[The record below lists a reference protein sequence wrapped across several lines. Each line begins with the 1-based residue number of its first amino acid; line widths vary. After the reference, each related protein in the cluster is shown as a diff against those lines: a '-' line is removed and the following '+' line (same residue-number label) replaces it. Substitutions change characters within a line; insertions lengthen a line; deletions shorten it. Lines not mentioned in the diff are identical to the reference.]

1 MLASLSSAV
10 AESLARSGCAGR
22 ALPTT
27 RAPRPR
33 QDRRQGVRA
42 KLGRRREP
50 RHALALRLLL
60 RLPDGEPGA
69 STNADLSVQNAEIN
83 VAIAQASR
91 FSRVCRVFAP
101 IYRQVTLVGLA
112 AYPALD
118 VPASYGDIAY
128 DSLLAGFRDY
138 LVKYNNGR
146 PIVFIGHSQGAAIL
160 IKLLASSV
168 DNDPALRKT
177 LVLAIILGGDV
188 EVRTGSLDGGS
199 FQHIPSCSRPDEAG
213 CVIAY
218 SSFPGEPP
226 ASALFGRP
234 GQGVALQS
242 GQVDKADRQV
252 LCVNPAAL
260 AGGAA
265 DLDSFFPSEG
275 AVPTPWVEFPG
286 LYSARCETDGRG
298 DLARGQK
305 GHRLFGQAACRDRGR
320 GSGLGLPHRRRQL
333 GPRQPRRRCRLGR
346 GGLDSRARARLNDCL
361 GRQWK
366 SRDGPTAMAKSIS
379 SRYSATTFEDGG
391 ANGSAPSPR
400 SSRPRTR
407 STTAERAALR

>member
-1 MLASLSSAV
+1 VSPAT
-10 AESLARSGCAGR
+10 RSPFDCFYVY
-22 ALPTT
+22 PT
-27 RAPRPR
+27 
-33 QDRRQGVRA
+33 VS
-42 KLGRRREP
+42 RE
-50 RHALALRLLL
+50 L
-60 RLPDGEPGA
+60 
-69 STNADLSVQNAEIN
+69 STNADLRVQNAEIN

-112 AYPALD
+112 AYPDLE
-118 VPASYGDIAY
+118 VPSSYGDIAY

-138 LVKYNNGR
+138 LVKFNNGR

-168 DNDPALRKT
+168 DNDPALRKK

-188 EVRTGSLDGGS
+188 EVRTGSLEGGS
-199 FQHIPSCSRPDEAG
+199 FQHIPACSRPDEAG

-242 GQVDKADRQV
+242 SQVDKADRQV

-286 LYSARCETDGRG
+286 LYSARCET
-298 DLARGQK
+298 
-305 GHRLFGQAACRDRGR
+305 
-320 GSGLGLPHRRRQL
+320 
-333 GPRQPRRRCRLGR
+333 
-346 GGLDSRARARLNDCL
+346 
-361 GRQWK
+361 
-366 SRDGPTAMAKSIS
+366 
-379 SRYSATTFEDGG
+379 EGG
-391 ANGSAPSPR
+391 ATWLEVKKATGSLDK
-400 SSRPRTR
+400 RPVVTEDAGADWGYHTDDVNLALGNLVVDVA
-407 STTAERAALR
+407 SAEAAWTAEHEHG